1 MHTEAPTPSNP
12 SGPLATPSALGY
24 QRHRPEE
31 SVLYALI
38 EQHLPAFQRSLAE
51 RERRLPGFV
60 LDEFR
65 SYLACGRPEHGF
77 IRVKCDGC
85 THELLVAFSCKKRGF
100 CPSCGA
106 WRMVETTA
114 HLIDHVIPHVPVR
127 QWVLSFPWPLRM
139 LFAARPEAL
148 TGCLEVVVRCIE
160 THLVQRAGLRRT
172 SGART
177 GMVTLIQRHGS
188 AANLTCICTCW
199 CSTASTRP
207 SASAFNSA
215 S

>member
-1 MHTEAPTPSNP
+1 M
-12 SGPLATPSALGY
+12 
-24 QRHRPEE
+24 
-31 SVLYALI
+31 

-51 RERRLPGFV
+51 RERPLPGFV

-85 THELLVAFSCKKRGF
+85 RHELLGAVSRKKGGF

-106 WRMVETTA
+106 RASCGARRMVETAA
-114 HLIDHVIPHVPVR
+114 HLIDHVIPHVPAR

-139 LFAARPEAL
+139 RFAARPEAL
-148 TGCLEVVVRCIE
+148 TRCLEVVVRCIA

-177 GMVTLIQRHGS
+177 GMVALIQRHGS
-188 AANLTCICTCW
+188 AANLHVQSQYPRC
-199 CSTASTRP
+199 ASR
-207 SASAFNSA
+207 
-215 S
+215 